1 MLPTGIHL
9 IRDRWINF
17 GACSKSFTVG
27 LHPMSWSRPM
37 VQPASRDKTKEPKSE
52 RNNMFLSIG
61 GVLGVL
67 WVLGM
72 VYGYR
77 MGGAIYILLAAA
89 ILMTCLGLRQWWQR
103 PVA

>member
-1 MLPTGIHL
+1 
-9 IRDRWINF
+9 
-17 GACSKSFTVG
+17 
-27 LHPMSWSRPM
+27 
-37 VQPASRDKTKEPKSE
+37 
-52 RNNMFLSIG
+52 MFLGIS

-77 MGGAIYILLAAA
+77 MGGAIYIVLAAA
-89 ILMTCLGLRQWWQR
+89 IVMMGFGFRQWRRR